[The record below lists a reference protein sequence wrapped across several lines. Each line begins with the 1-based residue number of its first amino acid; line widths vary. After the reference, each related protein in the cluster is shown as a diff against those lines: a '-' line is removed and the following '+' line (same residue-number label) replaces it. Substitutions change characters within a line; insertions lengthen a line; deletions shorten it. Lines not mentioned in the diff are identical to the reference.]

1 MKFVLHHY
9 RPGRFDPRKG
19 YERFA
24 RSQSLPVRRRLW
36 PVWAAAALVALVA
49 FGAYGWFK
57 TRLTTLSADTVART
71 YALADSTRVVLA
83 PGASI
88 SWRGSYNRQ
97 VSMTGR
103 AYFEIRHDDLHP
115 FTVVGTHFLVS
126 DLGTRFEIVE
136 EERHTRV
143 LVTEGSVRFGDAK
156 GHRRIDLREGM
167 EAVLRHGEPLP
178 RLLEKPNTNHAAWAT
193 HRFHFDRTPLRR
205 ALADLEAYYG
215 VPLRTTAPDRLLT
228 GDFTADSLRTLLD
241 VIEKAMDV
249 KIDLSRAVVGQ

>member
-24 RSQSLPVRRRLW
+24 RSQSLHVRRRLW

-49 FGAYGWFK
+49 FGAYWWLAL
-57 TRLTTLSADTVART
+57 RLTTLSAGTVART
-71 YALADSTRVVLA
+71 FVLDDSTRVVLA
-83 PGASI
+83 PGATL
-88 SWRGSYNRQ
+88 SWRGVYDRRLA
-97 VSMTGR
+97 MTGR
-103 AYFEIRHDDLHP
+103 VYFEVRHDDRRP
-115 FTVVGTHFLVS
+115 FTVVDDRYFVD
-126 DLGTRFEIVE
+126 DLGTCFEIVE

-143 LVTEGSVRFGDAK
+143 LVTEGSVRFAGAQS
-156 GHRRIDLREGM
+156 RQSVELRQGM
-167 EAVLRHGEPLP
+167 EAVLKHNEACP
-178 RLLEKPNTNHAAWAT
+178 RLLATPNTNHAVWAT

-205 ALADLEAYYG
+205 VLDDLEAYYG
-215 VPLRTTAPDRLLT
+215 VRLRTTAPDQLLT